1 MNEIDNDSWLPI
13 SNPSEI
19 KWDTEKFVDLFYISI
34 DQHQA
39 LLSYEYVLSA
49 VELAYCNSFIK
60 KNDQQ
65 VKKVGKIV
73 TRLLLSHYTHIAP
86 EALCIE
92 RTQYG
97 KPYCVQTPTI
107 QFNASDAGDTILLG
121 ISPEEVGIDV
131 ELHNQLFVYTDIVAE
146 YFTAKEIAQVN
157 NSINPLK
164 AFYGIWVKKESIVK
178 AIGTG
183 FGALDIDERGWD
195 THIYQHADYSIGIT
209 VSSGNYTLRFFKYL
223 AVKS

>member
-34 DQHQA
+34 DQHKA

-49 VELAYCNSFIK
+49 VELAYCNRFIK

-86 EALCIE
+86 ESLCID

-97 KPYCVQTPTI
+97 KPYCVQMPTVR
-107 QFNASDAGDTILLG
+107 FNASDAGDTILLV
-121 ISPEEVGIDV
+121 ISPEEVGVDM
-131 ELHNQLFVYTDIVAE
+131 ELHNQSFIYTDIVAD
-146 YFTAKEIAQVN
+146 YFTATEIAHVN

-164 AFYGIWVKKESIVK
+164 AFYSIWVKKESILK

-183 FGALDIDERGWD
+183 FGALDIDERSWD
-195 THIYQHADYSIGIT
+195 TRIYQHNDYSIGIT
-209 VSSGNYTLRFFKYL
+209 TSSSNYPLRFFKYL